1 MDEKQRVIV
10 STDLPTGAG
19 LQPSNQAMLEPND
32 SGNLLSHLLKKTTTK
47 PKKKRNNVKCV
58 LQVSSSEDEL
68 SCRLLVHTSQSS
80 QNSRYFAMKEPA
92 LYA

>member
-47 PKKKRNNVKCV
+47 PKKKETMWNVSYKWA
-58 LQVSSSEDEL
+58 QVKMNF
-68 SCRLLVHTSQSS
+68 LVGC
-80 QNSRYFAMKEPA
+80 
-92 LYA
+92 